1 MAPIEPPSRLLR
13 ALEGRALWEA
23 AALLPAL
30 PLLATAPRG
39 DGHTV
44 LVLPGLG
51 ADDGST
57 RILRRF
63 LRDRDYDACGWR
75 LGRNVG
81 PTPEIL
87 RGLGLRFAEVRDRQ
101 GGKVSLIGWSL
112 GGVYAR
118 GLARRFAP
126 QVRCVI
132 TLASPYNAPAI
143 DVLARHPLPVPT
155 TSIYS
160 RSDGIV
166 PWRVC
171 VEEPGPQRENVEVA
185 SSHIG
190 MGHHPATLLVIANRL
205 AQPEGRWRPYSPSGR
220 VG

>member
-1 MAPIEPPSRLLR
+1 MTTIEPPSRLAR

-30 PLLATAPRG
+30 PLLALAPRG
-39 DGHTV
+39 DGHSV

-51 ADDGST
+51 ADDRST
-57 RILRRF
+57 RILRWF
-63 LRDRDYDACGWR
+63 LRDHGYDVHGWK
-75 LGRNVG
+75 LGRNEG
-81 PTPEIL
+81 PTPQIL
-87 RGLGLRFAEVRDRQ
+87 SGLGRRFAEVRDRQ
-101 GGKVSLIGWSL
+101 NRRVSLIGWSL
-112 GGVYAR
+112 GGLYAR

-143 DVLARHPLPVPT
+143 DDLARSPLPVPT

-160 RSDGIV
+160 QSDGIV
-166 PWRVC
+166 PWRAC
-171 VEEPGPQRENVEVA
+171 VEEPGPHRENVEVA

-190 MGHHPATLLVIANRL
+190 MGHHPTTLLVIADRL
-205 AQPEGRWRPYSPSGR
+205 AQPEDRWRPYSLSARLG
-220 VG
+220 